1 MGISEPAVTIKN
13 IECAI
18 IDHAFEKGW
27 IVPHPPLTRTGR
39 RIAVIGS
46 GPAGLAAAHQLNKA
60 GHLVTVYERNDRIGG
75 LLQYGIPTMKLSKQ
89 IVQRRVSLLAA
100 EGITFKTGVNVGKHI
115 STKVRELSFLVLFL
129 CIHFFVC
136 LYVIGIKRTI

>member
-1 MGISEPAVTIKN
+1 MSGRVCPAPCEGACVLSISEPAVTIKN

-18 IDHAFEKGW
+18 IDHAFEQGW
-27 IVPHPPLTRTGR
+27 IVPYPPKMRTGR
-39 RIAVIGS
+39 RIVIIGS

-89 IVQRRVSLLAA
+89 VVQRRVSLLAA
-100 EGITFKTGVNVGKHI
+100 EGIIFKTGVDVGKHI
-115 STKVRELSFLVLFL
+115 SVKV
-129 CIHFFVC
+129 
-136 LYVIGIKRTI
+136 